1 MTAELETLFSEPS
14 FTHCDQ
20 NSSESGKTLTE
31 VIRNIRHRHY
41 EVVALFDAYGNKIC
55 EHTNHQQ
62 EYAGFMLP
70 EKWIAKANLMV
81 HNHLADGTFSPPDLL
96 SNAIA
101 DINVSMIV
109 SPSCN
114 FYLFRPTTGWP
125 DMEELLTEYDTIIQ
139 IMQHKPRH
147 NYDLEAARHLAL
159 LKVAQ
164 HYNIKY
170 KVEAASGAN
179 LPATFAVSE

>member
-1 MTAELETLFSEPS
+1 MTAELKTILSEPS
-14 FTHCDQ
+14 VTQCEQ
-20 NSSESGKTLTE
+20 NSSESGKTLDE
-31 VIRNIRHRHY
+31 VISNIRYRPY
-41 EVVALFDAYGNKIC
+41 EVVAIFDAYGNKIC

-62 EYAGFMLP
+62 EYTAFTLP
-70 EKWIAKANLMV
+70 EKWRVAANLMV
-81 HNHLADGTFSPPDLL
+81 HNHLADGTFSPLDLI

-125 DMEELLTEYDTIIQ
+125 DMEEVVLEYNTIIQ
-139 IMQHKPRH
+139 IIQRKPRH
-147 NYDLEAARHLAL
+147 NYDLETARHLAL

-164 HYNIKY
+164 HYGIRY
-170 KVEAASGAN
+170 KVEAINGAV
-179 LPATFAVSE
+179 LPAMFAAS